1 MKFLTCLHHPA
12 MVMPETFPD
21 ITKDQ
26 LEEIDYLAKLM
37 QKPDENFEELIKIW
51 QTKKE
56 LRRLK
61 GLLLYET

>member
-1 MKFLTCLHHPA
+1 